1 MDRIITEPHPWRR
14 RGLIAGVL
22 ALVLGGGFLAV
33 RSMTSDGGRSLEVSG
48 DRIEISEVENGEFD
62 DFVQIR
68 GRFTPRKTIFIDTVQ
83 GGQVETVHIENGA
96 MVEKGQLLVDL
107 TNTALQLDVIS
118 REAQITEQLN
128 NLRGLELAHEKN
140 RLAQNREEIEV
151 EYQIARLNRS
161 IQRDAPLVESG
172 ASARGELEESR
183 DELAYYNKRLVSLR
197 DSQSTADRLERAQ
210 LKQLRLAA
218 RQLEKNLSVA
228 RKNLD
233 GLHVRALG
241 AGRLTAFTLEVG
253 QSLPPGERLGQI
265 DDPSSYKILADI
277 DEFYLGRV
285 DIGQRAQ
292 YEVDGETYELTVS
305 RIRPQVTSGR
315 FQVDLVFEGNEP
327 SKVRRGQTAQAR
339 LQLGQPTKA
348 VLITNG
354 AFYNDTGGAWVFVV
368 APDKSEARR
377 REVRLGRRNPHYIEV
392 LDGLSPGEEIVTSP
406 YTSYLEMDRLELT
419 PKQ

>member
-1 MDRIITEPHPWRR
+1 MDRIIVHPHPWRR
-14 RGLIAGVL
+14 RGVVA
-22 ALVLGGGFLAV
+22 ALVAVAVAGGFWAV
-33 RSMTSDGGRSLEVSG
+33 RSLAGDRGRSLEVSG
-48 DRIEISEVENGEFD
+48 DRIEISKVENGEFD

-83 GGQVETVHIENGA
+83 GGQVDKVHVENGA
-96 MVEKGQLLVDL
+96 MVQEGQLLVDL
-107 TNTALQLDVIS
+107 SNTALQLDVIS
-118 REAQITEQLN
+118 RGAQITEQLN
-128 NLRGLELAHEKN
+128 NLRSLELAHEKN
-140 RLAQNREEIEV
+140 RLAQSREEIEV
-151 EYQIARLNRS
+151 EYQITRLNRS
-161 IQRDAPLVESG
+161 IQRNAPLVETG
-172 ASARGELEESR
+172 ASARGTLEESR
-183 DELAYYNKRLVSLR
+183 DELAYYKKRLGSLR

-218 RQLEKNLSVA
+218 KQLEKNLGVA

-233 GLHVRALG
+233 GLHVRARG
-241 AGRLTAFTLEVG
+241 NGRLTAFTLEVG

-285 DIGQRAQ
+285 DIGQRAE
-292 YEVDGETYELTVS
+292 YEVEGKAYELSVS

-315 FQVDLVFEGNEP
+315 FQVDLVFEGEEP
-327 SKVRRGQTAQAR
+327 NKVRRGQTAQAR

-348 VLITNG
+348 VLIANG

-377 REVRLGRRNPHYIEV
+377 REVRLGRRNPHHIEV

-419 PKQ
+419 AKQ